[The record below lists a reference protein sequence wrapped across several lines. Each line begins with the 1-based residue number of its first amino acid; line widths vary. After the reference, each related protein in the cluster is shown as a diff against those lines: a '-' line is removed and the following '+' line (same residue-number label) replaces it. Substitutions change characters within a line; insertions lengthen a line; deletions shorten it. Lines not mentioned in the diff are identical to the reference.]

1 MVWVSIYLKPI
12 TAFPLLKM
20 KSKVATLTWLTTT
33 GQENQAAATQTQQS
47 SAPAQ
52 PSAEV
57 PEIDLSS
64 MAAQFA
70 QFAQAA
76 TKSAE
81 ETKSDADFTQ
91 CLADT
96 LKQISENNEQLQ
108 VRSGQN

>member
-1 MVWVSIYLKPI
+1 MD
-12 TAFPLLKM
+12 FLLQGAE
-20 KSKVATLTWLTTT
+20 SEPAAV
-33 GQENQAAATQTQQS
+33 QPQALGDASQS
-47 SAPAQ
+47 L
-52 PSAEV
+52 AEV
-57 PEIDLSS
+57 PHFDLKG

-70 QFAQAA
+70 QFAEAA

-81 ETKSDADFTQ
+81 QSKSDADFTE